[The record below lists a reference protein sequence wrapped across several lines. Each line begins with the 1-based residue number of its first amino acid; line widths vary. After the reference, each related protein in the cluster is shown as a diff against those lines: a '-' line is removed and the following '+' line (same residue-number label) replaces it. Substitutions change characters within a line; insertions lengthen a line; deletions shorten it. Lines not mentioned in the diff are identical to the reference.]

1 MTFYETVFIVRPD
14 VSAQHVDGMAGNFAA
29 IIGDGG
35 GTVSKTENWGLR
47 SLAYRI
53 KKNRKGHYVLMN
65 IDAPSAAIGEMERN
79 MRIDE
84 DILRYLTIRVDALD
98 DGPSVVMRVKAARD
112 DRGRRDRDR
121 DRDRDRGRGDAASRQ
136 DQAPS
141 KANGDG
147 AAPAARPAAEAKT
160 SAAATSG
167 SDKTDEPAAEAE
179 TSAAAT
185 SGSDKTDEPAAEAE
199 TSAAETSGSGKDE
212 PAAEAET
219 SGGDLRIRQD

>member
-35 GTVSKTENWGLR
+35 GSVSKTENWGLR

-65 IDAPSAAIGEMERN
+65 IDAPAAAIGEMERN

-112 DRGRRDRDR
+112 DRGRRDR
-121 DRDRDRGRGDAASRQ
+121 GRGEGREDRAPAKTGGAAAEGEAAATADKSAAKTP
-136 DQAPS
+136 DS
-141 KANGDG
+141 DET
-147 AAPAARPAAEAKT
+147 AAPAAAAEQSAAKTPDSDETAAPPKDGAATEAEAKT
-160 SAAATSG
+160 
-167 SDKTDEPAAEAE
+167 
-179 TSAAAT
+179 
-185 SGSDKTDEPAAEAE
+185 
-199 TSAAETSGSGKDE
+199 
-212 PAAEAET
+212 
-219 SGGDLRIRQD
+219 

>member
-98 DGPSVVMRVKAARD
+98 DGPSVVMHVKAARD
-112 DRGRRDRDR
+112 DRGRR

-167 SDKTDEPAAEAE
+167 SGKIDEPAAEAE
-179 TSAAAT
+179 TSAAET

-199 TSAAETSGSGKDE
+199 TSAAATSESDKTDE
-212 PAAEAET
+212 PAKDGEAAKAEDKT
-219 SGGDLRIRQD
+219 

>member
-65 IDAPSAAIGEMERN
+65 IDAPSAAISEMERN

-121 DRDRDRGRGDAASRQ
+121 DRDRDRGRGEASRE
-136 DQAPS
+136 DRAPA
-141 KANGDG
+141 KVNGEDT
-147 AAPAARPAAEAKT
+147 APAAHPAAN
-160 SAAATSG
+160 
-167 SDKTDEPAAEAE
+167 
-179 TSAAAT
+179 
-185 SGSDKTDEPAAEAE
+185 AE
-199 TSAAETSGSGKDE
+199 TSAAETSGSGKTDE
-212 PAAEAET
+212 PVKDGEVAKAEDKT
-219 SGGDLRIRQD
+219 